1 MSIENNNGSNKQ
13 EEEIDIKKIIY
24 LLLRQWHWLLLFG
37 FMGLVTAFVYNKLTK
52 SKFSISTT
60 VLVPE
65 KSKGIDMNS
74 LFAGALSQENNN
86 IFNQIEIIKSYYTI
100 NQTLL
105 NLNWRTSWYR
115 KDFLIWRGVYD
126 QEPFDVQ
133 ESPGFLNPKG
143 IPVFITPTNN
153 DKYTI
158 YAKGKTIVN
167 NKYTSFEFNAEAQF
181 DKPFANDFFNF
192 TLLKKVNSTQTPN
205 GSYYFV
211 FNDLNNATRTYQG
224 KLNAILKDK
233 NSDIILCTIQG
244 EEPLKEVEFL
254 NELIKVYI
262 EGKMD
267 IQNEAQR
274 RSLDFINSQL
284 TGISDSLLN
293 ASNKFTDFRSKNKI
307 IDLGAEGTLVMG
319 SLKELE
325 SEGAKN
331 KMQLDYFHD
340 LLNYLNNTNDLKQL
354 VSPSVVG
361 IQDVTLNSLVL
372 KLSGLYNRRQI
383 VSFSAKENNPT
394 LVLIDKEID
403 QTRTQLNE
411 NLRNLIDNA
420 TRLMNSQKDRQESI
434 SFQLNKLPQKEQQ
447 MINIQRQFDLTNEI
461 YTFLLQKRAET
472 NISLAS
478 SIPDVQVI
486 DIARPET
493 VTTIGLSSKMIL
505 IIGFILGLML
515 PLAFILLIN
524 FFDDRIR
531 TQEDVENHTELP
543 ILGNVMHNP
552 IQSDMAVFENP
563 KSNIAE
569 SFRAL
574 RTNLQFMLPGSEGK
588 IVSIHST
595 NPGEG
600 KSFGSVNLATILA
613 MNNWKVLII
622 GGDLRKPRLHKIFNL
637 TNDHGLSTYL
647 IGYDTAEKIVF
658 PTQIPNLSVMPSG
671 PIPPNPAEILGK
683 PEMKSLLEKLRTQF
697 DFIIIDNA
705 PVGLVTDGIIVSFL
719 CDLNIFIL
727 RYGVSHKHQLEM
739 INQFAAKKTIENIAL
754 VINDIKT
761 NAFGY
766 TYYKYYQYEA
776 YQKTYYTDEDQ
787 GLKTRRVRKTRNGKE
802 MGSLISRLFE
812 KIKAK

>member
-1 MSIENNNGSNKQ
+1 MSLENNNGADRQ

-24 LLLRQWHWLLLFG
+24 LLLRQWHWFVLFG
-37 FMGLVTAFVYNKLTK
+37 VLGLGGAYIYNKLTK
-52 SKFSISTT
+52 TKFSVVTSI
-60 VLVPE
+60 LVPE
-65 KSKGIDMNS
+65 KSKGLDMKS
-74 LFAGALSQENNN
+74 LFEGAMDQGNNN
-86 IFNQIEIIKSYYTI
+86 IYNQIEIIKSYYTI

-105 NLNWRTSWYR
+105 NLNWRTSWHK
-115 KDFLIWRGVYD
+115 KDFLIWRGIYK

-133 ESPGFLNPKG
+133 EAPNFINPKG
-143 IPVFITPTNN
+143 LAVYITPRKN
-153 DKYTI
+153 DNYTI
-158 YAKGKTIVN
+158 SVNGKTTHN
-167 NKYTSFEFNAEAQF
+167 NELITIEFEAEAQYGR
-181 DKPFANDFFNF
+181 PFANEYFNF
-192 TLLKKVNSTQTPN
+192 TLLKKINSTETPE

-211 FNDLNNATRTYQG
+211 FNDLNDATKAYQT
-224 KLNAILKDK
+224 KLNAVLKDK
-233 NSDIILCTIQG
+233 NSDIIQCTLQG
-244 EEPLKEVEFL
+244 EEPVKEGEFL
-254 NELIKVYI
+254 NELIKVYV

-267 IQNEAQR
+267 FQNESQR
-274 RSLDFINSQL
+274 RSLDFINTQL
-284 TGISDSLLN
+284 TGISDSLN
-293 ASNKFTDFRSKNKI
+293 SASNKFTDFRSRNKI
-307 IDLGAEGTLVMG
+307 IDLGAEGSLVMEN
-319 SLKELE
+319 LKELE

-331 KMQLDYFHD
+331 QIQLDYFHD
-340 LLNYLNNTNDLKQL
+340 LLKYLNNNDIKQM

-361 IQDVTLNSLVL
+361 IQDVSLNALVL
-372 KLSGLYNRRQI
+372 KLGELYNRRQV

-394 LVLIDKEID
+394 LLLIDKEMT
-403 QTRTQLNE
+403 QTRNQLSE

-420 TRLMNSQKDRQESI
+420 TRSINSQKDRQANI
-434 SFQLNKLPQKEQQ
+434 SFQLNKLPEKEQQ

-472 NISLAS
+472 NIALAS

-493 VTTIGLSSKMIL
+493 ATPIGLSSKMIL

-531 TQEDVENHTELP
+531 TQEDVENHTQLP
-543 ILGNVMHNP
+543 ILGNVMHSP
-552 IQSDMAVFENP
+552 INSDMAVFENP

-600 KSFGSVNLATILA
+600 KSFGSVNLATIIA
-613 MNNWKVLII
+613 MNNRKVLII
-622 GGDLRKPRLHKIFNL
+622 GADLRKPRLHKIFDLPNE
-637 TNDHGLSTYL
+637 HGLSTYL
-647 IGYDTAEKIVF
+647 IGYDTAEQIVF
-658 PTQIPNLSVMPSG
+658 PTIIPNLSVMPAG

-705 PVGLVTDGIIVSFL
+705 PVGLVTDGIIMSFL
-719 CDLNIFIL
+719 CDLNVFIL
-727 RYGVSHKHQLEM
+727 RYGVSHKHQLEI
-739 INQFAAKKTIENIAL
+739 INQFAAKKIIDNIAL
-754 VINDIKT
+754 VVNDIKT

-776 YQKTYYTDEDQ
+776 YQKTYYSAEDQ
-787 GLKTRRVRKTRNGKE
+787 GVKTRRVRKTRNGKE

-812 KIKAK
+812 NMKAK